1 MAKGKNSAALAEA
14 AIMERI
20 KDRFA
25 SSEEAHAWYAAKAL
39 LSLSGKTARELVQVG
54 RVRDVMDYIDA
65 IDAGVHA

>member
-1 MAKGKNSAALAEA
+1 
-14 AIMERI
+14 MERI

-39 LSLSGKTARELVQVG
+39 LSLSGKTARDLVQVG